1 MKKKVLNDNI
11 NDQLM
16 KDLKNRNLPTTKY
29 NNYFH
34 LTDKSMFS
42 EHNNF
47 ICTNIIQNR
56 FTNNLYLSLKQ
67 NSTGEGYIFDKN
79 NNIYIKAHSQLISKL
94 LINNNYNYLISSSYD
109 KYIKIWDISK
119 LKMENIFEL
128 KGHKGRIYDMDLIK
142 DKNKILS
149 CGMEKYIYIWDIEKF
164 ILTKKIEVL
173 STFQNILIKYFISNI
188 NLYKNNLNEI
198 ICIYSKKGVVNIIDI
213 NIDKNIETI
222 NIYSNGG
229 PILFINNEEII
240 YQNAKKNNLIIY
252 NFISKKINGEL
263 NECNI
268 ILIFY
273 KIDKLNKIIS
283 FDKGNNI
290 KIWNY
295 IKKYCEL
302 CIKIDF
308 VLNCLYVDSEGIL
321 YCGSFNKTL
330 IYN

>member
-1 MKKKVLNDNI
+1 
-11 NDQLM
+11 
-16 KDLKNRNLPTTKY
+16 
-29 NNYFH
+29 
-34 LTDKSMFS
+34 
-42 EHNNF
+42 
-47 ICTNIIQNR
+47 
-56 FTNNLYLSLKQ
+56 
-67 NSTGEGYIFDKN
+67 
-79 NNIYIKAHSQLISKL
+79 
-94 LINNNYNYLISSSYD
+94 
-109 KYIKIWDISK
+109 
-119 LKMENIFEL
+119 
-128 KGHKGRIYDMDLIK
+128 
-142 DKNKILS
+142 
-149 CGMEKYIYIWDIEKF
+149 MEKYIYIWDIEKF